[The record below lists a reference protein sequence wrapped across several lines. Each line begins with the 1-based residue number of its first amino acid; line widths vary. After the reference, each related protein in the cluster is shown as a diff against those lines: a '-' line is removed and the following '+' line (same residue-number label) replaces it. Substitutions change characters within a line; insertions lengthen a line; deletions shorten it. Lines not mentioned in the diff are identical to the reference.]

1 MLIGLESEIDEI
13 IKYKEDKL
21 KEMNDNYK
29 NMSDKIGYILILCAF
44 IATAL
49 LIGVSSIKLVNNFKY
64 QNDIKCYENYY
75 IATETLLDSLGVDCD
90 NSIFKTDAGAEYLIH
105 KYKVDS
111 VFHSK

>member
-1 MLIGLESEIDEI
+1 MGCRKER

-21 KEMNDNYK
+21 KEMKDNYK

-49 LIGVSSIKLVNNFKY
+49 LIGVSSIKLLDSIIYRDVNQPNIEY
-64 QNDIKCYENYY
+64 YENYY

-90 NSIFKTDAGAEYLIH
+90 NSIFKTDAGSEYLIH